1 MLLPS
6 PNRIETRTT
15 PALKVRPG
23 FTFAMRWMFLAW
35 LLFLSAVATWAQ
47 PTLTARL
54 DRNTVSV
61 GETVTLSLVF
71 EGINAGGSP
80 NLPPLPNVTV
90 MPGLS
95 QRSEMSFDNGRQSA
109 RLIYDYQLVANQP
122 GDIVIPAMQV
132 NIGGRTLTSQP
143 VGLKIVPANAAAQA
157 ALTNLALLKLIAS
170 RSEVYLGEPFPVEMH
185 LYWQNAREVR
195 IPQLNASGFS
205 IGQGPKPTQT
215 RTQIGSTI
223 YNLVIIKLTA
233 TAAKTGLV
241 NLGPAESSLI
251 VQIPLPNQQRRR
263 DPFGFFDFGQQVQ
276 ERPTTLTSETIPI
289 RVLPL
294 PKDNVPE
301 GFSGAI
307 GSYQIAVSAGP
318 TNLAVGDPITVRV
331 QISGSG
337 PLEALALPAQAAWR
351 DFNTYPPSAKV
362 EANDELGLSGVK
374 SFEQVIIPQNH
385 ELKELPPFRFTFFDP
400 RAKAYV
406 TRTAPAIPL
415 SVRASAAAAPPPLL
429 TNANA
434 QATPPAD
441 DIIHIRPRL
450 ELAGA
455 TAPLLIFQPW
465 FLGLQ
470 GLPALCWFGLFVWRK
485 RRESLASNPRLRRQ
499 REVAQRVREGL
510 KQLRME
516 GEAQKSVEFFATL
529 FRLLQEQLG
538 ERLDLPASAITEAVI
553 DERLRGRDLPDTTL
567 KALHELFQTCNAARY
582 APIQSRQELAALIPK
597 LEGVL
602 NDLKNLKA

>member
-54 DRNTVSV
+54 DRSTVSV
-61 GETVTLSLVF
+61 GETVTLSLIF

-90 MPGLS
+90 LPGLS

-109 RLIYDYQLVANQP
+109 RLIYDYQLQANQP

-157 ALTNLALLKLIAS
+157 ALTNLAFLKLIAS
-170 RSEVYLGEPFPVEMH
+170 RNEVYVGEPFPVEMH
-185 LYWQNAREVR
+185 LYWQNAREVH
-195 IPQLNASGFS
+195 IPQLSAGGFS

-362 EANDELGLSGVK
+362 EANDELGLSGTK

-406 TRTAPAIPL
+406 TRTGLPIPL

-429 TNANA
+429 TNASA
-434 QATPPAD
+434 QAAPPAD

-499 REVAQRVREGL
+499 REVSQRVREGL

-516 GEAQKSVEFFATL
+516 GDAQKSVEFFATL

-553 DERLRGRDLPDTTL
+553 EERLRGRDLPDTTL

-602 NDLKNLKA
+602 NDLKNLKG